1 MSKLQIFGATR
12 SRTMRAL
19 WLAEELGLDYEQR
32 QKDESG
38 LDYLAVNPAGK
49 VPSIDDDGLVLWESM
64 AINMYLVKKHGGDL
78 APRDLA
84 EEAITLQWTFWAMTE
99 VESTALTVLFN
110 RVLRPEAERDAALAD
125 QGEASL
131 QKPLGILNEA
141 LAGRQWLA
149 ADRFTIADLNVA
161 AVLSWVKLAQV
172 DLGAFPNLTDWLGRC
187 LERPALVKLL
197 KG

>member
-1 MSKLQIFGATR
+1 MGKLQIFGSTR

-64 AINMYLVKKHGGDL
+64 AINMYLVKKHGSDL

-125 QGEASL
+125 QNEANL
-131 QKPLGILNEA
+131 QKPLGILNDT
-141 LAGRQWLA
+141 LADRQWLA
-149 ADRFTIADLNVA
+149 ADRFTVADLNVA
-161 AVLSWVKLAQV
+161 GVLSWVKLARV
-172 DLGAFPNLTDWLGRC
+172 DLGAFPNMADWMDRC
-187 LERPALVKLL
+187 LTRPTLVKLI

>member
-99 VESTALTVLFN
+99 VESAALIVLFN
-110 RVLRPEAERDAALAD
+110 RVLRPEEERDAALAE
-125 QGEASL
+125 QNEANL
-131 QKPLGILNEA
+131 QKPLGILNDA
-141 LAGRQWLA
+141 LADRQWLA
-149 ADRFTIADLNVA
+149 ADRFTVADLNVA
-161 AVLSWVKLAQV
+161 AVLSWVKLARV
-172 DLGAFPNLTDWLGRC
+172 DLGAFPNVTDWMDRC
-187 LERPALVKLL
+187 LGRPALVKLL

>member
-1 MSKLQIFGATR
+1 MGKLQIFGSTR

-38 LDYLAVNPAGK
+38 LDYLTVNPAGK
-49 VPSIDDDGLVLWESM
+49 VPPIDDDGLMLWESM
-64 AINMYLVKKHGGDL
+64 AINMYLVKKHGSDL

-110 RVLRPEAERDAALAD
+110 RVLRPKAERDAALAD
-125 QGEASL
+125 QNEANL
-131 QKPLGILNEA
+131 QKPLGILNDT
-141 LAGRQWLA
+141 LADRQWLA
-149 ADRFTIADLNVA
+149 ADRFTVADLNVA
-161 AVLSWVKLAQV
+161 GVLSWVKLARV
-172 DLGAFPNLTDWLGRC
+172 DLDAFPNMADWMDRC
-187 LERPALVKLL
+187 LTRPTLVKLI

>member
-1 MSKLQIFGATR
+1 MGKLQIFGATR

-84 EEAITLQWTFWAMTE
+84 AEAVTLRWTFWAMTE
-99 VESTALTVLFN
+99 VESAALTALFN
-110 RVLRPEAERDAALAD
+110 RVILPEGEQDAALAD
-125 QGEASL
+125 QSEGTL
-131 QKPLGILNEA
+131 QKPLGILNDA

-149 ADRFTIADLNVA
+149 ADRFTVADLNVA
-161 AVLSWVKLAQV
+161 SVLSWVKMARI
-172 DLGAFPNLTDWLGRC
+172 DLDAFPNLAEWLGRC
-187 LERPALVKLL
+187 LGRPALAKVMQ
-197 KG
+197 G

>member
-78 APRDLA
+78 APQDLA
-84 EEAITLQWTFWAMTE
+84 EEAIILQWTFWAMTE
-99 VESTALTVLFN
+99 VESTALTALFN
-110 RVLRPEAERDAALAD
+110 RVLRPEGERNAALAD
-125 QGEASL
+125 
-131 QKPLGILNEA
+131 
-141 LAGRQWLA
+141 RQWLV
-149 ADRFTIADLNVA
+149 ADRFTVADLNVA
-161 AVLSWVKLAQV
+161 AVLSWVKLARV
-172 DLGAFPNLTDWLGRC
+172 DLGAFPNMANWMDRC
-187 LERPALVKLL
+187 LMRPVLVKLL

>member
-19 WLAEELGLDYEQR
+19 WLAEELGLEYDQR

-49 VPSIDDDGLVLWESM
+49 VPSIDDNGLVLWESM

-84 EEAITLQWTFWAMTE
+84 EEAIILQWTFWAMTE

-110 RVLRPEAERDAALAD
+110 RVLRPEEERDTGLAE
-125 QGEASL
+125 QGEGTL
-131 QKPLGILNEA
+131 QKPLGILNDA
-141 LAGRQWLA
+141 LADRQWLA
-149 ADRFTIADLNVA
+149 ADRFTVADLNVA
-161 AVLSWVKLAQV
+161 AVVSWVKMAKV
-172 DLGAFPNLTDWLGRC
+172 DLGTFPNLTAWLGRC
-187 LERPALVKLL
+187 MERPALVKVL